1 MKRNRK
7 WKIPHTVLER
17 RTLCFSLYKNC
28 KLKIKLWWVGARE
41 RKKRSFFVPFISF
54 EGNFL
59 QDLCFISMY
68 SVLNTHSEYTYQKTL
83 LHTLL
88 LLVFKI
94 LESLQCILKDS
105 FSKCEQIHSFL
116 ETADLVTFTEKI
128 LKSKL
133 HFLCSVVYKSV
144 VLYKNFYQLRKT
156 GFKKQMCSNIIW
168 LMYFKDHFMEWIP
181 LEQSRYVLD
190 AILNHNLVHGA
201 SL

>member
-68 SVLNTHSEYTYQKTL
+68 SVLNTHSEYTYFYISKK
-83 LHTLL
+83 HF
-88 LLVFKI
+88 FKHFCCLFLI
-94 LESLQCILKDS
+94 VESLQCILNSHFEKEKLYFSLIFS
-105 FSKCEQIHSFL
+105 FHYC
-116 ETADLVTFTEKI
+116 LVKEDWS
-128 LKSKL
+128 LK
-133 HFLCSVVYKSV
+133 V
-144 VLYKNFYQLRKT
+144 
-156 GFKKQMCSNIIW
+156 
-168 LMYFKDHFMEWIP
+168 
-181 LEQSRYVLD
+181 
-190 AILNHNLVHGA
+190 A
-201 SL
+201 